1 MQVAVMGFY
10 ECFGVGNQ
18 QHWGAG
24 SECSCSGFISSPCVL
39 ASLRIILPPSVSQGS
54 AHCTPAPL
62 TLTTD
67 FCRAVL
73 FLSDLALLLEVLL
86 NNGRKWDY
94 WEEFVCFANCKPSV
108 CFFSLPYPPG
118 HPGSSVFFLRLIA
131 PDADVSLPTVVS
143 TLQCPGVPISF
154 SWVSPWCKRP
164 RSMCFGSV

>member
-10 ECFGVGNQ
+10 ECFGVGNR
-18 QHWGAG
+18 QHWGSG
-24 SECSCSGFISSPCVL
+24 SECSCSELISSLCVL
-39 ASLRIILPPSVSQGS
+39 ANLGIVLPPLVSQGS
-54 AHCTPAPL
+54 AHRTPAPL
-62 TLTTD
+62 TLTAD

-118 HPGSSVFFLRLIA
+118 HPRSSVFFFKA
-131 PDADVSLPTVVS
+131 Y
-143 TLQCPGVPISF
+143 CPWSWCFPSHCCLNAAVPRCPNIF
-154 SWVSPWCKRP
+154 VWRPWCKWP
-164 RSMCFGSV
+164 RSTCSGSV